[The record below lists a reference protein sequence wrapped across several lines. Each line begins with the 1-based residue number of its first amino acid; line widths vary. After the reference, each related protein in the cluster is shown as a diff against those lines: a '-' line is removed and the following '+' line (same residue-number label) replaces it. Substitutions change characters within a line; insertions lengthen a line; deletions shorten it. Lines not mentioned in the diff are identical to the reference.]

1 MKRNPKTIMSAIME
15 YIVLIAPTAG
25 YAIYSYTDTLQ
36 YTMCANSKG
45 FFWTLISLAILCA
58 IIYGIFKS
66 RYDEYLKGY
75 YQHKADLK
83 VADNPSELLV
93 KTVAKEEKVVSNIT
107 YIPIM
112 FYLLMALAVLSAFRD
127 AIEKL
132 ELIIEIIAASVF
144 GKMCLHCLTTHLR
157 EVATIKKDGE
167 TE

>member
-1 MKRNPKTIMSAIME
+1 MKRNPKTLMSALME
-15 YIVLIAPTAG
+15 SVVLIAPTAG
-25 YAIYSYTDTLQ
+25 PALHPYTAPLQ
-36 YTMCANSKG
+36 YTMSANSMC
-45 FFWTLISLAILCA
+45 FLWTLISLAILCA
-58 IIYGIFKS
+58 IIYCRFKS
-66 RYDEYLKGY
+66 KYDEYLKGY

-93 KTVAKEEKVVSNIT
+93 KTVAKEEMVVSNIT

-112 FYLLMALAVLSAFRD
+112 FYLLMALAVLSACGD

-132 ELIIEIIAASVF
+132 ERIIEIIAASVF
-144 GKMCLHCLTTHLR
+144 GKMCLHCLTVHLR

>member
-36 YTMCANSKG
+36 YTMSANSKG

-66 RYDEYLKGY
+66 KYDEYLKGY

-107 YIPIM
+107 YRPIR
-112 FYLLMALAVLSAFRD
+112 FYLLRAFAVFSTVRD

-144 GKMCLHCLTTHLR
+144 GKMCLHCLTVHLR

>member
-1 MKRNPKTIMSAIME
+1 ME

-36 YTMCANSKG
+36 YTMSANSKG
-45 FFWTLISLAILCA
+45 FFWTLIS
-58 IIYGIFKS
+58 GIFKS

-144 GKMCLHCLTTHLR
+144 GKVCLHCLTTHLR

>member
-1 MKRNPKTIMSAIME
+1 MKRNPKTIMLAIME

-36 YTMCANSKG
+36 YTMSANSKG

-58 IIYGIFKS
+58 IIYGIFKGQ
-66 RYDEYLKGY
+66 YDEYLKGY

-83 VADNPSELLV
+83 VTEHPSELLV
-93 KTVAKEEKVVSNIT
+93 KTVAKEEKVVSNIR
-107 YIPIM
+107 YIPIV
-112 FYLLMALAVLSAFRD
+112 FYLLMALAVLSAFQN

-144 GKMCLHCLTTHLR
+144 GKMCLHCVTTHLR
-157 EVATIKKDGE
+157 EVATVGGE
-167 TE
+167 KE

>member
-36 YTMCANSKG
+36 YTMSANSKG

-66 RYDEYLKGY
+66 KYDEYLKGY
-75 YQHKADLK
+75 YLHNADLK
-83 VADNPSELLV
+83 VSDNPSELLV

-132 ELIIEIIAASVF
+132 ERIIEIIAASVF
-144 GKMCLHCLTTHLR
+144 GKMCLHCLTVHLR

>member
-1 MKRNPKTIMSAIME
+1 M
-15 YIVLIAPTAG
+15 
-25 YAIYSYTDTLQ
+25 
-36 YTMCANSKG
+36 
-45 FFWTLISLAILCA
+45 
-58 IIYGIFKS
+58 
-66 RYDEYLKGY
+66 
-75 YQHKADLK
+75 K

-107 YIPIM
+107 YIPFM

-132 ELIIEIIAASVF
+132 ELIIEIIAGSVF
-144 GKMCLHCLTTHLR
+144 GKMCLHCLTVHLR